1 MVTTRRSSFGIQ
13 DGDTLALR
21 SKLTPASTDT
31 TPSRKRKE
39 YAVGM
44 RSSSRKKRKSYGIDG
59 EDDVV
64 VAQMQGAGPAS
75 NKDGSS
81 FAEPAPD
88 SAHREEMGLGLG
100 ILSGKKS
107 ELEEPKSWLEDDSV
121 SPSSKAPAPR
131 SNVEQKHDIPEK
143 GEPAISPEDHP
154 IDGHGQKAEDLA
166 MMNYRKGKKLTDH
179 ESRDEPRNTIEIVDQ
194 KPPVQRSTANMHKR
208 FGSEEPVLIDNE
220 GASTGLQEDER
231 EAGSANGDEED
242 DTSSDD
248 DAPEIVGSKSVSKDI
263 RLPVKAPR
271 KAKRKAK
278 PSKAIN
284 EQATTTEDERAHP
297 ENDTLFDDPPPGQV
311 STNTL
316 DLSLSASDPLS
327 IRTKLVSGHHPSKK
341 RKLFDESEKKPKDII
356 KGGVTYRTVSDPQPT
371 ALASKRHRTSHLPPK
386 SNTNGWRLRKQVLGR
401 KRVQHVW
408 GGRSAF
414 LRT

>member
-242 DTSSDD
+242 DTSS
-248 DAPEIVGSKSVSKDI
+248 GCLSKPRERRRGKPS
-263 RLPVKAPR
+263 PVKLST
-271 KAKRKAK
+271 
-278 PSKAIN
+278 SK
-284 EQATTTEDERAHP
+284 
-297 ENDTLFDDPPPGQV
+297 L
-311 STNTL
+311 
-316 DLSLSASDPLS
+316 
-327 IRTKLVSGHHPSKK
+327 
-341 RKLFDESEKKPKDII
+341 
-356 KGGVTYRTVSDPQPT
+356 
-371 ALASKRHRTSHLPPK
+371 LPPRMSAHIQK
-386 SNTNGWRLRKQVLGR
+386 MTRSLTTL
-401 KRVQHVW
+401 HP
-408 GGRSAF
+408 GRSPPIRWTCPSAH
-414 LRT
+414 LIP